1 MPSNVEIKA
10 RLFDREKAICVAG
23 QLSGSEGELLEQDDT
38 FFSVAQGRL
47 KLRVQSTSGHAVAML
62 IQYHRPDKE
71 GPKLSDYTIATTQT
85 PEELKT
91 ILTQCLG
98 TVRKQRRLFVV
109 GQTRIHIDTVQGL
122 GEFLELEVVLR
133 PGQLP
138 SEGESIANDLMGQL
152 GVTPDN
158 LVSGA
163 YVDLLYKQHTA
174 LGHPT

>member
-98 TVRKQRRLFVV
+98 ELGTVRKQRRLFVV
-109 GQTRIHIDTVQGL
+109 GQTRIHIDT
-122 GEFLELEVVLR
+122 VVLR